1 MGVRGMG
8 EASTW
13 ARAVARAVSELRTR
27 SGLTVQELASRI
39 DKDPSYLY
47 GRLNGSAPFNI
58 NDWDFLARALGVHP
72 IEIARLA
79 SKYAALDDDLDL
91 EPTITTN
98 PSELARRIQLLEAAP
113 RTAGPAFD
121 VEVLLNLAAEREI
134 RLTSEHWAQLRV
146 GTASDEIPV
155 RVLDVVAEYTGV
167 AAGYLTDLNDRGLME
182 ATEAQLEL
190 RSAIH
195 EVGGESVLAR
205 SVGDVSPAGLRAI
218 AASLR
223 AAHRDSSS

>member
-8 EASTW
+8 EASAW
-13 ARAVARAVSELRTR
+13 ARAVARAVSELRGR
-27 SGLTVQELASRI
+27 AGLTVQELADRI

-58 NDWDFLARALGVHP
+58 NDWDYLARALGVHP
-72 IEIARLA
+72 LEIARLA
-79 SKYAALDDDLDL
+79 SKYAAADDEGL
-91 EPTITTN
+91 EPTISTD
-98 PSELARRIQLLEAAP
+98 PAELGRRIRLLEASP
-113 RTAGPAFD
+113 RTAGPQFD
-121 VEVLLNLAAEREI
+121 VAVLIDLAAEREI
-134 RLTSEHWAQLRV
+134 DLTAEEWSQLRAGAGGAEV
-146 GTASDEIPV
+146 PV
-155 RVLDVVAEYTGV
+155 RVLYAIAEYTGV
-167 AAGYLTDLNDRGLME
+167 AVGYLTDLDDKGLAE

-190 RSAIH
+190 RSAIR

-223 AAHRDSSS
+223 AAHKGSSD